1 MATLK
6 DAKKTIEEMA
16 ALLGQNDLTEI
27 EIEQD
32 GLRIRVA
39 RTATHFATVG
49 ASAAPPGPHATPPKA
64 SLGTEQP
71 KAASAPNP
79 ASDPGCVK
87 SPMVGTVY
95 LSPEPSAPPFVKP
108 GDKVK
113 KGQTVLIVEAMK
125 VMNPIAAHIDGAV
138 MEVLVADRQPVEFDQ
153 PLLLIG

>member
-16 ALLGQNDLTEI
+16 ALLGQNDLSEI

-39 RTATHFATVG
+39 RAAAHFATVPPAAVSSG
-49 ASAAPPGPHATPPKA
+49 LQASPPKA
-64 SLGTEQP
+64 TLPPEA
-71 KAASAPNP
+71 KAAP
-79 ASDPGCVK
+79 AKPSPALDPGCVK
-87 SPMVGTVY
+87 SPMVGTAY
-95 LSPEPSAPPFVKP
+95 LSPEPGAAPFVKA

-125 VMNPIAAHIDGAV
+125 VMNP
-138 MEVLVADRQPVEFDQ
+138 
-153 PLLLIG
+153 